1 MVKYNNFWLGSITHK
16 DLVVF
21 VDEHLGRSE
30 YLSHLI
36 TADVIT
42 HKETLTLCYE
52 TPYGD
57 GAELTFDAYGF
68 ENRLDL
74 INNTVEAWRK
84 LVDEANNGRK
94 FGGKT
99 YAENLREVLEA
110 KKLQQELT
118 QDFNASI

>member
-42 HKETLTLCYE
+42 HKETLTLYYE

-74 INNTVEAWRK
+74 ISYSLSSYSDILLNIHLLSLT
-84 LVDEANNGRK
+84 L
-94 FGGKT
+94 FFISPIIFSF
-99 YAENLREVLEA
+99 NLS
-110 KKLQQELT
+110 
-118 QDFNASI
+118 FCNYI